1 MNDRLQNK
9 IFSNSFLVDLM
20 DHISESIYIYDEN
33 GYTVFINKAAQQ
45 YENVKSEDIIGKH
58 INDMYIQDYS
68 PSLTAL
74 ETGQKVIDPQN
85 SYIINGKECI
95 QDTRSYPIYEGN
107 QLIGVYTIEK
117 DLTTI
122 KQMVDESINYQKKL
136 GSKKVSFET
145 LVGQDEQ
152 FLRCIELGK
161 IAAKNDS
168 SVMLSGYTGTGK
180 EMFAK
185 SIHNTSARRDK
196 PFLAI
201 NCAAIPETLLESILF
216 GTTKGSFTGAT
227 EKPGLFEEAKG
238 GTVFLD
244 EINSMPLASQAKLL
258 RVIEERE
265 CMRVGGNTSVKINV
279 RIISSINVTPQES
292 LKLGQLRSDLFFRL
306 SVVNIII
313 PPLNVRTGDIKLL
326 CDYFIKKFNN
336 KMNKQV
342 DGMDPDVKDFIL
354 QYSWPGNIR
363 QLKHVIE
370 SAMSMTPDEDDKIHF
385 DALPQYLLTDDTR
398 QQRGDSHIFRAS
410 EPHLE
415 GATKHLQE
423 TPANIFTSIKEQEKE
438 KIIQML
444 YKCGGNVSKSA
455 RELDISRQSLIYKM
469 KKYGITRQ
477 K

>member
-1 MNDRLQNK
+1 MNNRLQNK

-95 QDTRSYPIYEGN
+95 QDTRSYPIYEGD

-244 EINSMPLASQAKLL
+244 EINSMPLASQAKIL

-265 CMRVGGNTSVKINV
+265 CMRVGGSTSVKINV

-292 LKLGQLRSDLFFRL
+292 LELGQLRSDLFFRL

-415 GATKHLQE
+415 RAAKHLQE

-469 KKYGITRQ
+469 KKYGITRP

>member
-1 MNDRLQNK
+1 MNNRLQNK

-95 QDTRSYPIYEGN
+95 QDTRSYPIYEGD

-244 EINSMPLASQAKLL
+244 EINSMPLASQAKIL

-265 CMRVGGNTSVKINV
+265 CMRVGGSTSVKINV

-292 LKLGQLRSDLFFRL
+292 LELGQLRSDLFFRL

-415 GATKHLQE
+415 RAAKHLQE